1 MGRKMLGIALVVLSL
16 VVAHPAWADYQA
28 GQRALDAGNVD
39 EALAQ
44 WRVAANAG
52 DRRAMLALGRLHV
65 KGLGVP
71 QSYVEAHAWFN
82 LAASQRRG
90 GGGGRAGRA
99 RGEDDAGADRDCAG
113 TRDGVAPERSAS
125 PGPPTSAPP
134 SPAAPPAAVDS
145 DPPPP
150 RAIREA
156 QALLGALGYRPGP
169 ADGIWGRRTGAA
181 YRAFLREVGLP
192 DAETLTPEALR
203 ALRTV
208 AQRIAGG
215 QEAGRGARARVVS
228 VVTQTGRIGR

>member
-52 DRRAMLALGRLHV
+52 DRRVMLALGRLHV

-125 PGPPTSAPP
+125 PGPPNVGAPQP
-134 SPAAPPAAVDS
+134 CGS
-145 DPPPP
+145 
-150 RAIREA
+150 
-156 QALLGALGYRPGP
+156 
-169 ADGIWGRRTGAA
+169 
-181 YRAFLREVGLP
+181 
-192 DAETLTPEALR
+192 
-203 ALRTV
+203 
-208 AQRIAGG
+208 
-215 QEAGRGARARVVS
+215 AGRGGLRSASSAGDSRGAGVAGRAGLPARS
-228 VVTQTGRIGR
+228 GRRHLGPAHGSSLPGIPA